1 LKISNP
7 IQVAEYARA
16 HGIINKPVF
25 SWWTKDILKC
35 KERILS
41 AIGVRHA
48 RTNYNLAYKYLFM

>member
-48 RTNYNLAYKYLFM
+48 RKNYNLA